1 MNKTLKI
8 FIIIFFL
15 CCFCSCEHTIDD
27 LGKVIEIKEDSS
39 CSENEFKYIL
49 TVDINDGIAKY
60 IKVRTNTLYSVG
72 DTIKFKKY

>member
-1 MNKTLKI
+1 MTKILKF
-8 FIIIFFL
+8 FIIIVSL

-27 LGKVIEIKEDSS
+27 LGKVTEVKENSS
-39 CSENEFKYIL
+39 KNEFKYIL
-49 TVDINDGIAKY
+49 TVDINDGISKH